1 MEKEK
6 NNKMMLE
13 YEINPLTMIILPAEY
28 GQKVYSE
35 IMEVEDEYIS
45 PMKPFDVVKRSCK
58 YYGAS
63 YSGRREGTRQ
73 LIGITHKAPIIVDPF
88 HAIYLFPTL
97 SPAKSD
103 CIWINHEHVAA
114 YDRADAYETSV
125 TFSNGKSLRLPISRS
140 SFESQFMRTA
150 MLRIR
155 FEQRMQ
161 HIEKKYGMNAD
172 KRMALEG
179 YHPYH
184 FR

>member
-1 MEKEK
+1 MEK
-6 NNKMMLE
+6 KMMLD
-13 YEINPLTMIILPAEY
+13 YEINPLTMIILPVDY
-28 GQKVYSE
+28 GNKVYSK
-35 IMEVEDEYIS
+35 ILEVEDEYIS
-45 PMKPFDVVKRSCK
+45 PFKPLDVVKRSCK

-73 LIGITHKAPIIVDPF
+73 LIGITHKAPIIVDPLN
-88 HAIYLFPTL
+88 AIYLFPTI

-103 CIWINHEHVAA
+103 CIWIIHEHVMT
-114 YDRADAYETSV
+114 YDRAGAYETSV
-125 TFSNGKSLRLPISRS
+125 TFSNGKTVKLPISRS

-161 HIEKKYGMNAD
+161 HIEKKYGMNLD
-172 KRMALEG
+172 KRMALES
-179 YHPYH
+179 YHTYH